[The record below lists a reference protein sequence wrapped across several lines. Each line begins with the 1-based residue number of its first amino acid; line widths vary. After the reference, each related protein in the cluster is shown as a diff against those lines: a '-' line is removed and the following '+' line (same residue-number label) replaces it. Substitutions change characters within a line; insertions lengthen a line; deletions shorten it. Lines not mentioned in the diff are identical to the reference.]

1 MKRNEYSIYYF
12 FKNPMLNILVIF
24 TITSIFYTINNIYG
38 FSSIFLYLNL
48 GLLILYLYL
57 NEFNERSDWKKIEK
71 VFLFILLIGSTVLLF
86 WVNHVFWIILL
97 LEIQSFIILGN
108 SAIFHISQSY
118 KFLNATEAAFLYFL
132 PSFSSLMC
140 LLGAVIN
147 QTINFPSPISSYY
160 FVVLALCI
168 KLGAVPFHFWIPQ
181 VINNLNYSTIILLTG
196 LNKIPLLYLLQLIN
210 PSSIL
215 LMILGFLSITIGTFF
230 MLNIVKIKELV
241 AYSGIINNGWI
252 LIIISINSINLIY
265 IFFFTYLLSL
275 ILLINISKEKI
286 YLEELKLPN
295 CIFKKQIYHN
305 IILYTSLI
313 NIGGLPPLFAFVL
326 KYVIILN
333 LYIYTNK
340 ILLIFYLI
348 ILSVISIFV
357 YLRPLTSFNL
367 VKENFLEKIQVL
379 KYCFNE
385 IKEHYKEVL
394 TTVVTCSMPYLI
406 LLNIFIYLFD

>member
-1 MKRNEYSIYYF
+1 M
-12 FKNPMLNILVIF
+12 
-24 TITSIFYTINNIYG
+24 
-38 FSSIFLYLNL
+38 
-48 GLLILYLYL
+48 
-57 NEFNERSDWKKIEK
+57 
-71 VFLFILLIGSTVLLF
+71 
-86 WVNHVFWIILL
+86 
-97 LEIQSFIILGN
+97 
-108 SAIFHISQSY
+108 
-118 KFLNATEAAFLYFL
+118 
-132 PSFSSLMC
+132 
-140 LLGAVIN
+140 
-147 QTINFPSPISSYY
+147 
-160 FVVLALCI
+160 
-168 KLGAVPFHFWIPQ
+168 
-181 VINNLNYSTIILLTG
+181 
-196 LNKIPLLYLLQLIN
+196 
-210 PSSIL
+210 
-215 LMILGFLSITIGTFF
+215 
-230 MLNIVKIKELV
+230 
-241 AYSGIINNGWI
+241 
-252 LIIISINSINLIY
+252 
-265 IFFFTYLLSL
+265 
-275 ILLINISKEKI
+275 
-286 YLEELKLPN
+286 EELKLPN

-340 ILLIFYLI
+340 NLLIFYLI

>member
-1 MKRNEYSIYYF
+1 M
-12 FKNPMLNILVIF
+12 
-24 TITSIFYTINNIYG
+24 
-38 FSSIFLYLNL
+38 
-48 GLLILYLYL
+48 
-57 NEFNERSDWKKIEK
+57 
-71 VFLFILLIGSTVLLF
+71 
-86 WVNHVFWIILL
+86 
-97 LEIQSFIILGN
+97 
-108 SAIFHISQSY
+108 
-118 KFLNATEAAFLYFL
+118 
-132 PSFSSLMC
+132 
-140 LLGAVIN
+140 
-147 QTINFPSPISSYY
+147 
-160 FVVLALCI
+160 
-168 KLGAVPFHFWIPQ
+168 
-181 VINNLNYSTIILLTG
+181 
-196 LNKIPLLYLLQLIN
+196 
-210 PSSIL
+210 
-215 LMILGFLSITIGTFF
+215 
-230 MLNIVKIKELV
+230 
-241 AYSGIINNGWI
+241 
-252 LIIISINSINLIY
+252 
-265 IFFFTYLLSL
+265 
-275 ILLINISKEKI
+275 
-286 YLEELKLPN
+286 EELKLPS

-385 IKEHYKEVL
+385 IKEYYKEVL